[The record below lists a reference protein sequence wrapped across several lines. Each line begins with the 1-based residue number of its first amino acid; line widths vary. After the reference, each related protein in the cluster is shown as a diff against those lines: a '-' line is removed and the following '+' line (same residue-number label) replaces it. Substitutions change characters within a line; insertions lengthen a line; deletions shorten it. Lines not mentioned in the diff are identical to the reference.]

1 MVAQPP
7 TVSRELPAA
16 AKDLL
21 EGTYIAA
28 FGTLTPGGRPQITAV
43 WYLFED
49 GQLKLTIRNDRAKI
63 RNLTAH
69 PLASLFILDPSDPL
83 HTLEVR
89 GRVSLVRDEGSA
101 FVERIG
107 RKYGN
112 PAVHSADPPGSHRYV
127 VAVDPD
133 RVTFRPAD
141 R

>member
-1 MVAQPP
+1 MVAQPT

-21 EGTYIAA
+21 EATHVAAIA
-28 FGTLTPGGRPQITAV
+28 TLTPGGRPQITAV

-49 GQLKLTIRNDRAKI
+49 GQLKLTVRNDRAKI

-69 PLASLFILDPSDPL
+69 PVVSLFILDPSDPL

-89 GRVSLVRDEGSA
+89 GRVSITPDEGYA

-127 VAVDPD
+127 VILDAD

>member
-16 AKDLL
+16 ARDLL
-21 EGTYIAA
+21 ESTYVGALA
-28 FGTLTPGGRPQITAV
+28 TLAPDGRPHVTAV
-43 WYLFED
+43 WYLLDD
-49 GQLKLTIRNDRAKI
+49 GQLKLTVRNDRAKI

-69 PLASLFILDPSDPL
+69 PVASLLIVDPSDPL

-89 GRVSLVRDEGSA
+89 GRVSLGRDEGYA

-127 VAVDPD
+127 VTLDAD
-133 RVTFRPAD
+133 RVTFRAAD